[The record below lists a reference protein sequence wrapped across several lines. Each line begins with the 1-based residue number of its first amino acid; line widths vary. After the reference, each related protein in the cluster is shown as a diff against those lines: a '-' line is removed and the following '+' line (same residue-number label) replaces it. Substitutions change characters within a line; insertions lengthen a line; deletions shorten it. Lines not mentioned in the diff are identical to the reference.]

1 MTATMPRTGPGSGPG
16 RRIRRPLDIVILGL
30 SITSSWGN
38 GHATTY
44 RALVRALAR
53 RGHRVSFLECDK
65 PWYAANRDLPS
76 PPWCRLGL
84 YADPD
89 ELTRR
94 HARRVADADLVIVGS
109 YVPDGVAVGRWAI
122 GTACGLVAFYDID
135 TPVTLA
141 RLASG
146 NTEYLSA
153 DLVPDYDLYLSF
165 TGGPTLERL
174 EREFGSPMARP
185 LYCSVDAE
193 AYHPGTARP
202 VLDLGYLGTYSPDR
216 QPKVETLLCE
226 PAALWR
232 DGRFAVAG
240 PQYPADTAWPANVA
254 RIEHLAPGDHRAFYA
269 SQRFT
274 LNVTRADMV
283 AAGWSPSVRLF
294 EAAACGTPILSDPW
308 EGLDA
313 FFEPGREILVVE
325 DAQDVL
331 RCLRDLP
338 EARRREIAG
347 AARARVLAAHTSDHR
362 AAELEAF
369 AAEALA
375 RTTRR
380 PVGAAAR

>member
-1 MTATMPRTGPGSGPG
+1 MTSTMSQTGPDQAPS
-16 RRIRRPLDIVILGL
+16 RPLDIVVLGL

-53 RGHRVSFLECDK
+53 RGHRVTFLECDR

-84 YADPD
+84 YDDPD
-89 ELTRR
+89 DL
-94 HARRVADADLVIVGS
+94 ARRYARQVAEADLVIVGS

-122 GTACGLVAFYDID
+122 GTARGLVAFYDID

-141 RLASG
+141 KLARG
-146 NTEYLSA
+146 DTEYLSP
-153 DLVPDYDLYLSF
+153 DLVPGYDLYLSF
-165 TGGPTLERL
+165 TGGPTLDRL

-185 LYCSVDAE
+185 LYCSVDAD
-193 AYHPGTARP
+193 AYHPDTARP

-216 QPKVETLLCE
+216 QPKVEALLCE
-226 PAALWR
+226 PASRWSE
-232 DGRFAVAG
+232 GRFAVAG
-240 PQYPADTAWPANVA
+240 PQYPAETAWPGNVE

-294 EAAACGTPILSDPW
+294 EAAACGTPILSDWW

-313 FFEPGREILVVE
+313 FFVPGREILVVE
-325 DAQDVL
+325 GAEDVL
-331 RCLRDLP
+331 RCLRDLS
-338 EARRREIAG
+338 EERRREIAG
-347 AARARVLAAHTSDHR
+347 TARSRVLAAHTSDHR
-362 AAELEAF
+362 AAELEAY
-369 AAEALA
+369 AGEAMARLA
-375 RTTRR
+375 RR
-380 PVGAAAR
+380 PLTAAR